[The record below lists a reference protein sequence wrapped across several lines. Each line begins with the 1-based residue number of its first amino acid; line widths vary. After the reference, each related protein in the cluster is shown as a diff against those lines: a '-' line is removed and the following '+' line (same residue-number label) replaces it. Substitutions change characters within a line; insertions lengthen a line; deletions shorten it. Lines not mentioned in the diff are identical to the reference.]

1 MKARASFH
9 RLGIRGGYTGP
20 GGYEEMAPVACAA
33 GLREGRWDGLRRW
46 VLGWVGWASLG
57 VVYLLKVVGLGGLD
71 LVTI

>member
-9 RLGIRGGYTGP
+9 RLGIREGARDP
-20 GGYEEMAPVACAA
+20 WDEEMASVACAA